1 MAWYKSRREAILAGV
16 KLTPQN
22 REEAVLMGLVKPIS
36 ENEVKLLES
45 LKEGN
50 ETVVET
56 ESASELK
63 EMLDEESKPK
73 RKRTKKSE

>member
-50 ETVVET
+50 ETAVET

>member
-1 MAWYKSRREAILAGV
+1 
-16 KLTPQN
+16 
-22 REEAVLMGLVKPIS
+22 MGLVKPIS
-36 ENEVKLLES
+36 ENEVKLLEL

-63 EMLDEESKPK
+63 ELLNEEPKPK
-73 RKRTKKSE
+73 RKRTKKEE

>member
-22 REEAVLMGLVKPIS
+22 REEAVLMGQVDPIS

-45 LKEGN
+45 VKEVR
-50 ETVVET
+50 ETT
-56 ESASELK
+56 SDIYSASEL
-63 EMLDEESKPK
+63 EELLDEEVKPK
-73 RKRTKKSE
+73 RKRTKKYE

>member
-22 REEAVLMGLVKPIS
+22 REEAVLMGMVQPIS
-36 ENEVKLLES
+36 ENEVKLLDS
-45 LKEGN
+45 LKEGT
-50 ETVVET
+50 EAVVET
-56 ESASELK
+56 ETV
-63 EMLDEESKPK
+63 EEDPKTK

>member
-22 REEAVLMGLVKPIS
+22 REEAVLMGMVQPIS

-45 LKEGN
+45 
-50 ETVVET
+50 VT
-56 ESASELK
+56 ESAPEPK
-63 EMLDEESKPK
+63 ETIEEEPKPK

>member
-22 REEAVLMGLVKPIS
+22 REEAVLMGLTKPIS
-36 ENEVKLLES
+36 ENEVKLLEL
-45 LKEGN
+45 LKEEN
-50 ETVVET
+50 EAVVEM

-63 EMLDEESKPK
+63 EMLDEEQKTK
-73 RKRTKKSE
+73 RKRTKKS

>member
-22 REEAVLMGLVKPIS
+22 REEAVLMGLVQPIS

-63 EMLDEESKPK
+63 EMLEEEPKPK